1 MHVSNLLAGGA
12 SWQGVDFGAGLAR
25 PGYLEVQIAYLDAV
39 PMEATPQLHL
49 CTTSHVRD
57 DS

>member
-1 MHVSNLLAGGA
+1 MHASSSLAGGA
-12 SWQGVDFGAGLAR
+12 SWQGVDFGAGLAG

-39 PMEATPQLHL
+39 PMEATPKLHL
-49 CTTSHVRD
+49 STTSHIRD